1 MCTNF
6 LLSVPN
12 LPAVAGQP
20 ALQHI
25 SARCMELTGTLA
37 TRLYRVPALQ
47 QFPVFKNHS
56 QPWVGSYGFVGLC
69 DPETIPEFT
78 MFMDGINQTG
88 LSCAALWLP
97 GSVFADKAG
106 PGEQPVTFHDFTAW
120 VMSQFDSVPA
130 LVLALSKVRIVGPKP
145 GTPTYLPV
153 HFIATDSQG
162 LTAVIEC
169 VDGQTVVYGPDYRDG
184 ATNDAVL
191 TNAPTYD
198 WQRTNLENYAHLD
211 VIGTGTSRKAG
222 GVPVGAGLIGLPG
235 DITSVSRYVKAWTLR
250 QGFAKL
256 PKDGSGW
263 LPTAKLDGVTG
274 STQTI
279 VNVALQ
285 LVTTIQATP
294 YGTAL
299 VHKEGKLDPQLGDW
313 TMWQV
318 ARDHTNIAFYFNT
331 AFNAT
336 VNGVQLSGLDFGGGS
351 AAPKNWPSVPVMP
364 AQGPWFQDVSASL

>member
-12 LPAVAGQP
+12 VPSVGQ
-20 ALQHI
+20 ASLQHV

-37 TRLYRVPALQ
+37 THLYRVPAQQ
-47 QFPVFKNHS
+47 QFPVFKNKS
-56 QPWVGSYGFVGLC
+56 QPWSGKFGFVGLA

-78 MFMDGINQTG
+78 TFMDGINQSG

-97 GSVFADKAG
+97 GSEFAEKAG
-106 PGEQPVTFHDFTAW
+106 DGEQAVAFQDFTAW
-120 VMSQFDSVPA
+120 VMSQYDSVPA
-130 LVLALSKVRIVGPKP
+130 LVAALAKVRIVGPQP
-145 GTPTYLPV
+145 GAPTYLPV

-169 VDGQTVVYGPDYRDG
+169 IGGATIVYGPDYRNG

-198 WQRTNLENYAHLD
+198 WQRTNIENYAHMS
-211 VIGTGTSRKAG
+211 VVGTGTSRKAG
-222 GVPVGAGLIGLPG
+222 GVPVGAGLVGLPG
-235 DITSVSRYVKAWTLR
+235 DITSVSRFVRAWTLR

-263 LPTAKLDGVTG
+263 LPTAKADGATD
-274 STQTI
+274 STQTV

-285 LVTTIQATP
+285 LVTMIQSTP

-299 VHKEGKLDPQLGDW
+299 VHKEPHPDPQVGDW

-318 ARDHTNIAFYFNT
+318 ARDHTNVAFYFNT
-331 AFNAT
+331 AFNTT
-336 VNGVQLSGLDFGGGS
+336 VYRALLSELDFGGGS
-351 AAPKNWPSVPVMP
+351 VAAKDWPSVPVMP
-364 AQGPWFQDVSASL
+364 AQGPWYVDVGSSL